1 MAIEKVAMV
10 TGCSSGFG
18 LLIAI
23 ELAKSG
29 YHVVATMRDLGR
41 NQRLLQA
48 AKDSG
53 VEKQI
58 DLRRLDVTECDHLV
72 TAVPNIIRDY
82 GRIDVLV
89 NNAGYALAGFAE
101 DIQLEELRAQ
111 LETNFFGQVAM
122 TKAVLPAMRAQR
134 KGHIIMVSS
143 ISGLAANPVTS
154 SYSASKFALEGWS
167 EALCI
172 ELHSLGIR
180 VVLVE
185 PGAYDTDIWGRNV
198 TLGKTTGTDAS
209 LNRDRSRRFANVVK
223 TKLKKADPMEVAELV
238 VRIANDPNPK
248 LRYLIGTDAKLRYW
262 SRRIL
267 PWKQYERMVEKMAQI
282 D

>member
-1 MAIEKVAMV
+1 MPVEKVAIV

-18 LLIAI
+18 VLIAI
-23 ELAKSG
+23 ELARSG
-29 YHVVATMRDLGR
+29 YHVVATMRDLTR

-48 AKDSG
+48 AKNAA
-53 VEKQI
+53 VEKLI
-58 DLRRLDVTECDHLV
+58 DIRRLDVTEFDSV
-72 TAVPNIIRDY
+72 FTIVPNIIRDY

-101 DIQLEELRAQ
+101 DIQLDELHAQ

-122 TKAVLPAMRAQR
+122 AKVVLPAMRAQR
-134 KGHIIMVSS
+134 SGHIIMVSS

-167 EALCI
+167 EALRI

-185 PGAYDTDIWGRNV
+185 PGAYDTDIWSRNV
-198 TLGKTTGTDAS
+198 TLGKTTNTDAS
-209 LNRDRSRRFANVVK
+209 PNRDRSRRFANVVK
-223 TKLKKADPMEVAELV
+223 TKLKKADPMEVARLV
-238 VRIANDPNPK
+238 VSIVRDPNPK
-248 LRYLIGTDAKLRYW
+248 LRYLIGRDARLRYW
-262 SRRIL
+262 AKRIL
-267 PWKQYERMVEKMAQI
+267 PWKRYERMVEKMSEI